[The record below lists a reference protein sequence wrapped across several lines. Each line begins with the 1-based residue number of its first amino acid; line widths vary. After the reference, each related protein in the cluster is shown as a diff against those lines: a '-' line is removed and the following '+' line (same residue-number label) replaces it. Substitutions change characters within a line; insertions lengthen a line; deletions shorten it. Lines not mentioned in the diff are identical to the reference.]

1 VKNFRSLLADG
12 VVAPGVWDAGT
23 ALLAK
28 QAGFDCLYQSGY
40 LLEATQI
47 GAPDIGLMTL
57 TEVVSQ
63 AANIMAAADLP
74 LVVDVD
80 TGFGSVNNLWRTVR
94 SLEAAGVSAIHLED
108 QTSPKRC
115 PSISSNKMQPREEA
129 VLRVEAAVDARRS
142 DEFVIIGRTDANESL
157 DEMVTRSNLYLS
169 AGADVAMPVML
180 QADGVK
186 IESMSPD
193 EQMAAYA
200 KLASMIDGPVCWS
213 NKKIPD
219 GYQAKDLIEAGYNL
233 VILAGEALKASLT
246 AVNRLYRTIITD
258 GTPNRYFAEN
268 PSDFEM
274 GHHMATEL
282 LGLDSFARREEQFL
296 PPDMR

>member
-1 VKNFRSLLADG
+1 VTRFRSLLAEG
-12 VVAPGVWDAGT
+12 VVAPGVWDAAT

-28 QAGFDCLYQSGY
+28 QAGFECLYQSGY

-47 GAPDIGLMTL
+47 GAPDIGLMTA

-63 AANIMAAADLP
+63 AANILGAADMP
-74 LVVDVD
+74 LVVDID

-94 SLEAAGVSAIHLED
+94 SLEATGVSAVQLED

-115 PSISSNKMQPREEA
+115 PSIASNTMQSREEA
-129 VLRVEAAVDARRS
+129 VLRVQAAVDARRS
-142 DEFVIIGRTDANESL
+142 DDFVIIGRTDAQESF
-157 DEMVTRSNLYLS
+157 DELVARSNLYLS

-180 QADGVK
+180 ELNGVK
-186 IESMSPD
+186 VASLSPD
-193 EQMAAYA
+193 EQMAAFA

-219 GYQAKDLIEAGYNL
+219 GYQAKDLIEAGYSL

-246 AVNRLYRTIITD
+246 AVNRLYRTIIAD
-258 GTPNRYFAEN
+258 GTPSGYFAAH

>member
-1 VKNFRSLLADG
+1 MSFKDVLAQG

-28 QAGFDCLYQSGY
+28 NAGFSCLYQSGY

-47 GAPDIGLMTL
+47 GAPDLGLMTL

-63 AANIMAAADLP
+63 ASNIMAAVDLP

-80 TGFGSVNNLWRTVR
+80 TGFGGVNNLWRTVR

-108 QTSPKRC
+108 QTNPKRC
-115 PSISSNKMQPREEA
+115 PSISGNTMQPREEA

-142 DEFVIIGRTDANESL
+142 ADFVIIGRTDDNSSF

-169 AGADVAMPVML
+169 AGADAAMPVI
-180 QADGVK
+180 QEVEGVK
-186 IESMSPD
+186 VANMTPD
-193 EQMAAYA
+193 EQMATYA

-213 NKKIPD
+213 NRRIPN

-246 AVNRLYRTIITD
+246 AVNQLYRTIIAE
-258 GTPNRYFAEN
+258 GTPNSYFDQN

-274 GHHMATEL
+274 GLHMATEL
-282 LGLDSFARREEQFL
+282 LGLDGFVEREERFL
-296 PPDMR
+296 PPRG

>member
-1 VKNFRSLLADG
+1 MSFKTLLDEG

-28 QAGFDCLYQSGY
+28 NAGFSCLYQSGY
-40 LLEATQI
+40 ALEATQI
-47 GAPDIGLMTL
+47 GAPDLGLMTL

-63 AANIMAAADLP
+63 ASNIMGAADLP

-80 TGFGSVNNLWRTVR
+80 TGFGGVNNLWRTVR
-94 SLEAAGVSAIHLED
+94 LLETAGVSAIHLED
-108 QTSPKRC
+108 QASPKRC
-115 PSISSNKMQPREEA
+115 PSISATKVQPREEA

-142 DEFVIIGRTDANESL
+142 AEFVIIGRTDATESL

-186 IESMSPD
+186 IASMSPD
-193 EQMAAYA
+193 EQMAKYA
-200 KLASMIDGPVCWS
+200 ELASMIDGPVCWS
-213 NKKIPD
+213 NKRIPD
-219 GYQAKDLIEAGYNL
+219 GYQAKDLIEAGYSL
-233 VILAGEALKASLT
+233 IILSGEALKASLT
-246 AVNRLYRTIITD
+246 AVNRLYRTIMAE
-258 GTPNRYFAEN
+258 GTPNPYFASN

-274 GHHMATEL
+274 GHQMASEL
-282 LGLDSFARREEQFL
+282 LGLDSFVKREERFL
-296 PPDMR
+296 PPHA